1 MKELAYQKKA
11 ESKLVQASVEFLSE
25 KDNFVIVFQAPTGSG
40 KTVMLAS
47 ALSEL
52 VKQADKPKPLSFIW
66 ISINTLHEQ
75 SKDSLEEYFDQE
87 RLINCISVTDID
99 NKQIQENEIL
109 FVNWESLNREKN
121 LFIRDNER
129 DWNLNS
135 IVKNTKEEGREIVLI
150 IDESHRSAKTSKA
163 TELIEIIGPKL
174 TIEVSAT
181 PKEITSDIR
190 IRVPLDEVIDEEM
203 IKQDILIN
211 PDLEEAE
218 TNEDVV
224 EAALKKR
231 KELSDF
237 YKAEGTSINP
247 LLLVQIP
254 NKRYGDVRNPE
265 DKIIDVLASK
275 GITTDNEKL
284 AVWLSANDGKIN
296 LDDIKKNDSPVEVL
310 IFKQAIAQGWDCPRA
325 SILLLQREWN
335 TENYIFNIQTL
346 GRIMRMP
353 EQHYYI
359 EHPEL
364 NSGFVYTATNN
375 FSIVEDLAKDY
386 VSRVLMIREEQKYSR
401 VDLPSQFIRRK
412 REKTRLSGVFRDCL
426 QVAAEELDIK
436 SHLNISLPPY
446 KKQIGVEG
454 EVELLDKAQI
464 ISFQNEADILRD
476 REEVSVEYTSYIGS
490 QTHPYARARSTEII
504 KSSMRSMFRQLFS
517 IDNEDEISG
526 IVINPVNKALIS
538 DVIELAKQHYKEL
551 PEVEDI
557 VHDVSDWQVPT
568 TISVFDPFQELPN
581 INKSILKPYY
591 VKVDKNGKPRLS
603 NPENKFI
610 EGLEN
615 TDDDVLWWY
624 KNGERESKFFGI
636 AYEREDGRK
645 YAFYPDFLIKT
656 KKELII
662 VEIKDDNDFK
672 NENLLKLNAGK
683 QYKQEYNGSEN
694 LLFYI
699 LSPIDYNNFLRH
711 LRELSLDNFKSKY
724 EDNLKLVI
732 ASRKKIATESGAQ
745 NKEDQELLEEY
756 DKELTKAVEDKQLL
770 AMSLEQ
776 AKATIDGMKLA
787 LSKSNKTEP
796 DTISISIP
804 SPFNICVLGEVSDE
818 SGIRRE
824 LRDYFAKYGLVATDW
839 NIDFFSNTKLRNS
852 DILSSLKKGQSKYSL
867 IITGQIH
874 HHSGK
879 GNQNANLLTE
889 LKDDKYIDH
898 IVGGSPKVLLTTSG
912 LLSELEVYISSTMS

>member
-11 ESKLVQASVEFLSE
+11 ESKLVQTSVEYLNE
-25 KDNFVIVFQAPTGSG
+25 KDDFVIVFQAPTGSG
-40 KTVMLAS
+40 KTIMLAS

-52 VKQADKPKPLSFIW
+52 VKQIERPKPLSFIW

-75 SKDSLEEYFDQE
+75 SKDSLEEYFNEE
-87 RLINCISVTDID
+87 RLLNCISVNDID

-129 DWNLNS
+129 DWNLTS
-135 IVKNTKEEGREIVLI
+135 IVKNTKEEGRDIVLI

-163 TELIEIIGPKL
+163 TELIEVIGPKL

-190 IRVPLDEVIDEEM
+190 IRVPLEDVIAEEM

-211 PDLEEAE
+211 PGLIEAE

-224 EAALKKR
+224 EASLKKR
-231 KELSDF
+231 KELR
-237 YKAEGTSINP
+237 KLHEAEGSNINP

-265 DKIIDVLASK
+265 DKIIDILAK
-275 GITTDNEKL
+275 EGITLDNGKL
-284 AVWLSANDGKIN
+284 AVWLTSTDGKIN
-296 LDDIKKNDSPVEVL
+296 LDDIKKNDSEVDVL

-335 TENYIFNIQTL
+335 TENYVFNIQTL

-353 EQHYYI
+353 EHHYYI

-375 FSIVEDLAKDY
+375 FSIVEDLASDY
-386 VSRVLMIREEQKYSR
+386 VSRVLMVRDEQKYSNI
-401 VDLPSQFIRRK
+401 DIPSQFIRRK
-412 REKTRLSGVFRDCL
+412 REKTRLSAVFRDCL
-426 QVAAEELDIK
+426 LIASEELDIK
-436 SHLNISLPPY
+436 SHLNTSVATY

-454 EVELLDKAQI
+454 EVEIIDKEQI
-464 ISFQNEADILRD
+464 INFSNEANILRD
-476 REEVSVEYTSYIGS
+476 REEVSVEYTSYVGS
-490 QTHPYARARSTEII
+490 QTAPYARARSTEVI
-504 KSSMRSMFRQLFS
+504 KSSMRSMFKQVFA
-517 IDNEDEISG
+517 IDNEDEIAG
-526 IVINPVNKALIS
+526 IIINPVNKALIS
-538 DVIELAKQHYKEL
+538 DVLELAKQHYEDL

-557 VHDVSDWQVPT
+557 VFDVRNWQVPSSM
-568 TISVFDPFQELPN
+568 SVFDPFSELSEVG
-581 INKSILKPYY
+581 KSILLPYC
-591 VKVDKNGKPRLS
+591 VKIDKNGKQKLS
-603 NPENKFI
+603 GPESRFI
-610 EGLEN
+610 DGLEK

-645 YAFYPDFLIKT
+645 YAFYPDFLVKT
-656 KKELII
+656 KKEIII

-683 QYKQEYNGSEN
+683 QYQQNHNGRERVR
-694 LLFYI
+694 FYI
-699 LSPIDYNNFLRH
+699 LSPVDYENFLRH
-711 LRELSLDNFKSKY
+711 LKALTLDSFKSKY

-732 ASRKKIATESGAQ
+732 ASRRKIASETGA
-745 NKEDQELLEEY
+745 NSKEDQELLEEY
-756 DKELTKAVEDKQLL
+756 EKELSKAFEDKQLL
-770 AMSLEQ
+770 QMSLEQ
-776 AKATIDGMKLA
+776 AKATIDNMKLA
-787 LSKSNKTEP
+787 LSKSGKAKTE
-796 DTISISIP
+796 DEMIP
-804 SPFNICVLGEVSDE
+804 VPTPFNICVLGEVADE
-818 SGIRRE
+818 DGVRRE
-824 LRDYFAKYGLVATDW
+824 LRSYFAKYGISATDW
-839 NIDFFSNTKLRNS
+839 NIEYFNNSKLKNSNV
-852 DILSSLKKGQSKYSL
+852 LSSLKKGQSKYTL
-867 IITGQIH
+867 VITAQIH

-889 LKDDKYIDH
+889 LKDEKYIDH
-898 IVGGSPKVLLTTSG
+898 IVGGSPKDILTTKN
-912 LLSELEVYISSTMS
+912 LLRELEKYIASRA